1 MIEQI
6 LCVIASEKLDAQ
18 HQEEFLELI
27 KACDMHPMHIITQ
40 QIKQISYQ
48 TYIGSGKCQEIQDI
62 LEDEPLSYVVFAH
75 ALTPL
80 QLRNLEQRFQIPVLD
95 RNDIILRIFDRHA
108 TSKAARLQ
116 IKTARLQNEL
126 PRLIGSHT
134 QLSRQGGSGFNK
146 GAGEQQLELDRRT
159 IRHQIQEAKKE
170 LKKLKA
176 QRMTQRKARSQS
188 MLPMVSLIGYT
199 NVGKSTIMNRI
210 LQASGQE
217 KEVLEKNQ
225 LFATLD
231 TSIRHIQRG
240 NGHSFLLSD
249 TVGFIS
255 DLPHTLIE
263 AFHSTLE
270 EICYADLL
278 IQVIDASSPYTAQ
291 QIEVTMQTLQELQ
304 AAHIPML
311 IVFNKCDKT
320 EYTYPLLQDHHLY
333 ICANDTLCIHALLDE
348 ITKQLFQHDIQ
359 VRMQIP
365 YPQYNICSHIMHHAQ
380 VLFYEEHE
388 DYVTLEA
395 YISKRLYQTYQAY
408 VTQVIQT

>member
-1 MIEQI
+1 MNEKII
-6 LCVIASEKLDAQ
+6 CVIASEHIDLQ
-18 HQEEFLELI
+18 HEEEFLELV
-27 KACDMHPMHIITQ
+27 KTLSMHPVHIVTQ
-40 QIKQISYQ
+40 HLKQVSYK
-48 TYIGSGKCQEIQDI
+48 TYIGSGKCQEIQNL
-62 LEDEPLSYVVFAH
+62 LEQEPISYVVFAH
-75 ALTPL
+75 ALSPL
-80 QLRNLEQRFQIPVLD
+80 QIKNLQEILQIPILD

-126 PRLIGSHT
+126 PRLIGSQT
-134 QLSRQGGSGFNK
+134 QLSRQGGSGLNK

-176 QRMTQRKARSQS
+176 QRMTQRKARTQS
-188 MLPMVSLIGYT
+188 LLPVVSLIGYT
-199 NVGKSTIMNRI
+199 NAGKSTLMNRI

-217 KEVLEKNQ
+217 KEVLEKDQ

-278 IQVIDASSPYTAQ
+278 IQVIDASSPYT
-291 QIEVTMQTLQELQ
+291 
-304 AAHIPML
+304 
-311 IVFNKCDKT
+311 
-320 EYTYPLLQDHHLY
+320 
-333 ICANDTLCIHALLDE
+333 
-348 ITKQLFQHDIQ
+348 KQLFQHDVQ
-359 VRMQIP
+359 VQMQIP
-365 YPQYNICSHIMHHAQ
+365 YTQYKICSHIMHHAQ
-380 VLFYEEHE
+380 ILLYEEHE
-388 DYVTLEA
+388 EFVILEA
-395 YISKRLYQTYQAY
+395 FISKRLYQTYQSY
-408 VTQVIQT
+408 VTKIINV